1 MDNNNES
8 HHSSDI
14 ENWTMT
20 DVLSLVEK
28 IILENLPLERKVDL
42 WGQILFLM
50 NRLKPGDPVIQDWG
64 ADAFLSA
71 RELVSIRLEELNLDP
86 EIMNNPILVLH
97 NLYDPGSRLYKTHT
111 LEALRISQIFYYFTL
126 INLDKASDEEMD
138 GAILF
143 TIGIGSSAVR
153 YANASDRF
161 YECIS
166 MAFNIYDLFK
176 KMNVHRLLTLFPGD
190 PDINPGGLMYYVCHY
205 AAEAAMSMKRFP
217 DALEWSA
224 RCEPFV
230 SSLPQTYEKS
240 NFYAHRGEIL
250 IELGRA
256 EEALEWYEKGTHI
269 PGLTS
274 LELNDAKRNLDKA
287 QYTIR
292 GDLEKAIES
301 AFSGLIAE
309 EDRKSFTQVVNSV
322 MTGSKREESYSE
334 LFDLFRKLISDSA
347 MESFAQHTALNVR
360 SSLDEF
366 RQLFIL
372 TYLRGELSNNNIS
385 QVESILPEI
394 MQLAESNLPI
404 GLDAEIFLLQ
414 FQYFK
419 GEVISWEMLSPIL
432 SKIKESAGPEITNF
446 LFYLFPILVD
456 LGDEGLQMAA
466 PTIASLIKKI
476 DFNDDDRRTPFAEI
490 QQTAMGM
497 DSIEAILTL
506 LVEIA
511 NCVPEQAD
519 WWLENVSRLKSLSS
533 YRGQRMQKESMLSRY
548 SSQLPPDTV
557 KRIEELTASLTA
569 DSLDSSKGKGVQS
582 PDAKQNEIKLRTLLY
597 PFYHRDWENNEIQ
610 QSSAPVYP
618 EITHIEMASLQITE
632 KNQAPVISVVYSN
645 KIWNRYFSEEVI
657 DEGKAGAYMEFI
669 SKGEPL
675 KYIIKYGGIEVGLI
689 LKKALL
695 PMPFDFGVPQLLGV
709 RSTGIYH
716 NIPLDC
722 LPLSE
727 DEAANERVHRISD
740 LQIELFNTLQQ
751 VFSQSAPQ
759 SQPDAEENVDMPH
772 WVGECMTSVLLTGAN
787 RELAILEKQLSIKKI
802 AVFANSSFKGRFKP
816 LPGVVDEA
824 KAIEGIFQD
833 TGVSL
838 SVHRETESNRENF
851 LKLSGSNA
859 PQILHIAT
867 HGISHR
873 KYPGGSFI
881 VLSDKTPDGVPI
893 LGAVGYHDIML
904 MDLRQCDLVVLS
916 ACSTHEG
923 EGILG
928 EGIMGLAWAFKA
940 AGAKAVI
947 GTRWPVSDEAAVE
960 FFKKFYR
967 FLFLNVSI
975 GRAFHNTRLNL
986 INQKKFNHPFYWGVF
1001 QLIV

>member
-8 HHSSDI
+8 HDPSDI
-14 ENWTMT
+14 ENWIMT
-20 DVLSLVEK
+20 DVLSLVEE
-28 IILENLPLERKVDL
+28 IILENLPLERKIDL
-42 WGQILFLM
+42 WGQVLFSM
-50 NRLKPGDPVIQDWG
+50 NRLKPGDPIIQDWS
-64 ADAFLSA
+64 ADAYLSA
-71 RELVSIRLEELNLDP
+71 RQLVTIRLEELNLDP
-86 EIMNNPILVLH
+86 GIANNPILAIH
-97 NLYDPGSRLYKTHT
+97 NLYDLGSRLYKTHT
-111 LEALRISQIFYYFTL
+111 LEALRVSQIFYYFSLT
-126 INLDKASDEEMD
+126 NLDKASEEDMD
-138 GAILF
+138 GAILI
-143 TIGIGSSAVR
+143 TIGLGLSAVR
-153 YANASDRF
+153 FANASRRF
-161 YECIS
+161 YECIA
-166 MAFNIYDLFK
+166 MAFNIYELFK
-176 KMNVHRLLTLFPGD
+176 KVNVHRLLALFPGD
-190 PDINPGGLMYYVCHY
+190 PDINPEGVMYYVCHY

-217 DALEWSA
+217 DALEWSV
-224 RCEPFV
+224 RGEPFV
-230 SSLPQTYEKS
+230 SSLPHGYEKI

-256 EEALEWYEKGTHI
+256 EEALEWYEKGI
-269 PGLTS
+269 RVPGLTPQ
-274 LELNDAKRNLDKA
+274 EINDAKRYLEMA
-287 QYTIR
+287 RYTIQ
-292 GDLEKAIES
+292 GDFEKAIDS
-301 AFSGLIAE
+301 AFSGFLSE
-309 EDRKSFTQVVNSV
+309 GDRKSFAQVVSSA
-322 MTGSKREESYSE
+322 MTGNKREESYPA

-372 TYLRGELSNNNIS
+372 SYLRGELSNNNIS

-394 MQLAESNLPI
+394 RQLAESNLPI

-419 GEVISWEMLSPIL
+419 GEVISWEMLSPLL
-432 SKIKESAGPEITNF
+432 SKIQESAGPEITNF
-446 LFYLFPILVD
+446 LFYLVPLLID
-456 LGDEGLQMAA
+456 LGEEGLQMAA
-466 PTIASLIKKI
+466 PTIASLVKKI
-476 DFNDDDRRTPFAEI
+476 DFNDDDCRTPFAEI

-497 DSIEAILTL
+497 DSIEVLLTL

-511 NCVPEQAD
+511 GSVPDQSD
-519 WWLENVSRLKSLSS
+519 WWLANVSRLKCLSS
-533 YRGQRMQKESMLSRY
+533 YRGQRMHKESMLFRY
-548 SSQLPPDTV
+548 TSQLPPGTV

-569 DSLDSSKGKGVQS
+569 DSLKEKGIQTPK
-582 PDAKQNEIKLRTLLY
+582 AKHDEIKLRTLLY
-597 PFYHRDWENNEIQ
+597 PLYNRDWENNEIQ
-610 QSSAPVYP
+610 HSSAPVYP

-657 DEGKAGAYMEFI
+657 DEGKAGAYMESI
-669 SKGEPL
+669 SKGKPL
-675 KYIIKYGGIEVGLI
+675 KEIIKYGGIEVGLI

-740 LQIELFNTLQQ
+740 LQIEFLNTLQQ

-759 SQPDAEENVDMPH
+759 SQPAAEETVDMPH
-772 WVGECMTSVLLTGAN
+772 WVGESMTSVLLTGAN
-787 RELAILEKQLSIKKI
+787 SDLSILEKQLSIKKI
-802 AVFANSSFKGRFKP
+802 AAFANSSFKGGFKP
-816 LPGVVDEA
+816 LPGVIDEV
-824 KAIEGIFQD
+824 KAIEEIFQG
-833 TGVSL
+833 TGISL

-859 PQILHIAT
+859 PQILHLAT
-867 HGISHR
+867 HGISHK
-873 KYPGGSFI
+873 KYPSGSFI
-881 VLSDKTPDGVPI
+881 VLSDKNPEGGPI
-893 LGAVGYHDIML
+893 LGAVGYHDIMI
-904 MDLRQCDLVVLS
+904 MDLRQCDLVILS

-947 GTRWPVSDEAAVE
+947 GTRWRVSDEAAVE

-967 FLFLNVSI
+967 YLFSNVSI
-975 GRAFHNTRLNL
+975 GRAFHNARLNL
-986 INQKKFNHPFYWGVF
+986 IKQKKFNHPFYWGVF